1 MAISK
6 SDSFI
11 YVFSNKSSELG
22 GKSFTKGFVSGA
34 DLCVVRY
41 LASLVI
47 SRVAMPSSVIE
58 HSVHPPPVLHGGGGG
73 GVEPPTK
80 SSKRGEGLTRSQLL
94 EGVFWE
100 REGDVF
106 QGVVLQFS
114 RKK

>member
-1 MAISK
+1 
-6 SDSFI
+6 
-11 YVFSNKSSELG
+11 
-22 GKSFTKGFVSGA
+22 
-34 DLCVVRY
+34 
-41 LASLVI
+41 
-47 SRVAMPSSVIE
+47 MPSSVIE
-58 HSVHPPPVLHGGGGG
+58 HSVHPPPFLHGGGGGGG